1 MKIAV
6 IGAGIG
12 GLTAAGLLCQTGH
25 DVYVYEKRNNLDQV
39 GAGVGI
45 GSNVLKAL
53 KQYKM
58 AYAIEQEGQSL
69 RKIEI
74 KSDLD
79 EFLNALMMNQDD
91 NLNVT
96 IHRNVLHEI
105 LKTHVPKER
114 ILLNHKLTE
123 FKQTPDSVRLYFENG
138 VEEQFD
144 LVIAAD
150 GIHSVVRT
158 NIYPKSTPKYAGYT
172 CFRGVVNEK
181 LNLEQD
187 EALEYWGHKGR
198 FGIVPLKDNELYW
211 FCTMNAKEND
221 LQFKSFEKPHLQAY
235 FNQFPN
241 EVRKVL
247 DAQEETGILQH
258 DMYDLVPL
266 KSFVSGRVVLLGDAA
281 HATTPNMGQGA
292 GQAIEDAVTLTNL
305 ISDRDIESALTRY
318 DKIRTK
324 HTKKVILKSRK
335 IGKSAQ
341 TSSTL
346 KIKLRNKM
354 LKKLSSKS
362 LSRKVRFLQKAKL
375 K

>member
-91 NLNVT
+91 NQNIT
-96 IHRNVLHEI
+96 IHRHVLHEI

-123 FKQTPDSVRLYFENG
+123 FKQTPDSVRLYFDNG

-181 LNLEQD
+181 LDLEQD
-187 EALEYWGHKGR
+187 TALEYWGHKGR

-305 ISDRDIESALTRY
+305 ISDRDIESALKRY
-318 DKIRTK
+318 DKVRTK

-346 KIKLRNKM
+346 KIKIRNKM

-362 LSRKVRFLQKAKL
+362 LSKKVKFLQKAKL